1 MSFSEKTDPKK
12 TSASAKTPAK
22 RPKDYFRARP
32 SGEIDYRELAADVKK
47 RFPKILARLA
57 E

>member
-1 MSFSEKTDPKK
+1 MSFSEKEDPKK
-12 TSASAKTPAK
+12 ARAAAKAPAK

-32 SGEIDYRELAADVKK
+32 SGEIDYKELAADTKK
-47 RFPKILARLA
+47 QFPKILARLA

>member
-1 MSFSEKTDPKK
+1 MSALQYDTQYEPSESTALEKFSFK
-12 TSASAKTPAK
+12 
-22 RPKDYFRARP
+22 ARP
-32 SGEIDYRELAADVKK
+32 SGTVNTDYRSRVRDLKK

>member
-1 MSFSEKTDPKK
+1 MGFSEETDPKK
-12 TSASAKTPAK
+12 TRAAAKAPK
-22 RPKDYFRARP
+22 RPKDYFQARP
-32 SGEIDYRELAADVKK
+32 SGEVDYKELAEEVKK